1 MYFRS
6 RQGSVLG
13 RLLFPTYTSPIT
25 MITRSIHDT
34 QLFIAINPSVPSS
47 DIIKL
52 TSCLDAL
59 QSWLCL
65 NGMALNPDKSDAI
78 LLGTESHQRSSC
90 YTSLGF
96 VNVAGSSVPL
106 IHQSS
111 PKIWL
116 RPSPLPS
123 CLHLHLFLAA
133 HPSTSERRTYNVRK
147 LHRPR
152 MSDGFL
158 TDIVDMTSATLYR
171 LG

>member
-78 LLGTESHQRSSC
+78 LLGTESRQRSSC

-116 RPSPLPS
+116 RLFFWTQLQKAPITVMDLPNYQNS
-123 CLHLHLFLAA
+123 MKQESRAI
-133 HPSTSERRTYNVRK
+133 SGRTAQFRFK
-147 LHRPR
+147 
-152 MSDGFL
+152 FQ
-158 TDIVDMTSATLYR
+158 
-171 LG
+171 